1 MQAVVVAVDFSNTSI
16 HAIEYA
22 IPLANKLK
30 SNIILVW
37 VDKISPTESLY
48 PDTSTE
54 NRNEAKKRFD
64 EIVVSY
70 SRRMGKSL
78 KMEYKLRKGK
88 IYHEVDIVAKNSG
101 AGLIVTGAHGI
112 SGFEE
117 YWIGS
122 NAYKIVTYAGCPVI
136 TVRHDFPIRKGIS
149 RIIVPVDS
157 SSETIQKLPYVVRLA
172 KLFRSE
178 VHVVATHSSHLN
190 SIQHLT
196 EKFVQQT
203 TSYLYSHEIHC
214 IEDSIVSND
223 MTKDLLSYS
232 TEVNA
237 DLIATMTEQDTPAT
251 ILLGPHAQQ
260 LINNSVIPVLSIHPQ
275 ENFCLK

>member
-1 MQAVVVAVDFSNTSI
+1 MQGIVVAVDFSNTSI

-30 SNIILVW
+30 ANIILVW
-37 VDKISPTESLY
+37 VDKISPSESLY
-48 PDTSTE
+48 PDTSAQ

-64 EIVVSY
+64 EIVASY
-70 SRRMGKSL
+70 SRRMGKNL

-101 AGLIVTGAHGI
+101 AGLIITGAHGI

-122 NAYKIVTYAGCPVI
+122 NAFKIVTYASCPVI
-136 TVRHDFPIRKGIS
+136 TVRHDFPVKKEIS
-149 RIIVPVDS
+149 RILVPVDS
-157 SSETIQKLPYVVRLA
+157 SVETVQKLPFVVRLA

-178 VHVVATHSSHLN
+178 VHVVATHSSHLS

-196 EKFVQQT
+196 EKFVQQIT
-203 TSYLYSHEIHC
+203 TYLYSHEVPFV
-214 IEDSIVSND
+214 EDSIVSTD
-223 MTKDLLSYS
+223 PTKVVLTYAQD
-232 TEVNA
+232 VGA
-237 DLIATMTEQDTPAT
+237 DLIAIMTEQETPAN

-260 LINNSVIPVLSIHPQ
+260 LINNSSIPVLSIHPQ

>member
-1 MQAVVVAVDFSNTSI
+1 MQGIVVAVDFSNTSI
-16 HAIEYA
+16 HAIDYA

-37 VDKISPTESLY
+37 VDKISPSESLY
-48 PDTSTE
+48 PDTSVE

-64 EIVVSY
+64 EIVSSY
-70 SRRMGKSL
+70 SRRMGKNL

-88 IYHEVDIVAKNSG
+88 IYHEVDVVAKNSG
-101 AGLIVTGAHGI
+101 AGLIITGAHGI

-122 NAYKIVTYAGCPVI
+122 NAFKIVTYASCPVI
-136 TVRHDFPIRKGIS
+136 TVRHDFDIKKEIS
-149 RIIVPVDS
+149 RILVPVDS
-157 SSETIQKLPYVVRLA
+157 SVETIQKLPFVVRLA

-178 VHVVATHSSHLN
+178 VHVVATHSSHLS

-196 EKFVQQT
+196 EKFVQQIT
-203 TSYLYSHEIHC
+203 TYLYSHEISYV
-214 IEDSIVSND
+214 EDSII
-223 MTKDLLSYS
+223 S
-232 TEVNA
+232 TDPTRVVLNYAQDVEA
-237 DLIATMTEQDTPAT
+237 DLIAIMTEQETPASV
-251 ILLGPHAQQ
+251 LLGPHAQQ
-260 LINNSVIPVLSIHPQ
+260 LINNSPIPVLSIHPQ